1 MQREGEMEISV
12 EDYTKRIK
20 NRTILDHVSV
30 RLTGGLIYGFRGI
43 NGSGKTMLMRAI
55 CGMIRPTSGK
65 VGVDGKVVRPT
76 RAYPISVGALI
87 ENPSFLRE
95 CNGLDNLKMLASLSG
110 IANESDIRSVLAD
123 LGLDPDDKRLF
134 KEYSLGMR
142 QKLGVA
148 AAIMGKPHL
157 IILDEPINA
166 LDEVS
171 VEKVKEILLRLRA
184 NDRIIII
191 ACHDR
196 EEMDYL
202 ADRIYVIDEGRIVGE
217 GNDQETSNDSI

>member
-30 RLTGGLIYGFRGI
+30 RLTGGLLYGFRGI

-65 VGVDGKVVRPT
+65 VVVDGKVVRPT

-110 IANESDIRSVLAD
+110 IANESDIRSVLVD

-184 NDRIIII
+184 NDR
-191 ACHDR
+191 
-196 EEMDYL
+196 L
-202 ADRIYVIDEGRIVGE
+202 
-217 GNDQETSNDSI
+217 S